1 MKSEKLYEAIG
12 GIDEKLIAE
21 AEGFKTQSAKKRII
35 PFIVSVA
42 AVFVLIVALGILGP
56 FTFPG
61 TVLPPDDETLPG
73 TEETA
78 SSTEETNAP
87 MPEETSAPTPE
98 GTTLTGADKETTN
111 SQEDTTSHASTEPTE
126 EKTTSAGVLPPPEET
141 THIGFVNPHKTDS
154 NKNIRP
160 ETLAKASYPKM
171 PSYPLLGD
179 MDPLYGRWWEANR
192 ELMKIEVETD
202 NIKSFSKTLLNVL
215 LTDKRDENN
224 IVSPLNIYMA
234 MGMLAEASDGSSRQQ
249 ILELLGEESI
259 DSLRD
264 RANKIW
270 QKNYR
275 NDGAMKSVMA
285 NSLWLNDTVSYNK
298 TAVKNIS
305 EKYFA
310 SVYSG
315 SMGSPKYDKL
325 MSDWLYENTDK
336 MLTPDIQTD
345 SDTVMS
351 IASTIVFSSK
361 WADKFHKSD
370 TEKGVFHTPSG
381 DKNVSFMKATRNM
394 YYFWGEKYSA
404 INLPLDIGG
413 SMWFILPDEGVKADE
428 IFKDSQML
436 DLVTRNDIYGDSY
449 ENSKFLEV
457 NMMIPKFDVK
467 SEKDVLSGIKRL
479 GVTDVTDEL
488 LSDFSPLAKNPEG
501 IYVEKMD
508 HGVRVKI
515 DEDGVQA
522 AAYTVI
528 IGAGSAAPPDEK
540 VDFVLDRP
548 FAFVVSL
555 SDNVPLFAGI
565 VNNP

>member
-21 AEGFKTQSAKKRII
+21 AEGFKKHSVKKRIF
-35 PFIVSVA
+35 PYIVSLA
-42 AVFVLIVALGILGP
+42 AVFVLIVALGIIGP
-56 FTFPG
+56 FTFSG
-61 TVLPPDDETLPG
+61 TVLPPDDETLNG

-78 SSTEETNAP
+78 SATEEASTP
-87 MPEETSAPTPE
+87 LSEETTAPTPDETTPTGSEEVTDSTE
-98 GTTLTGADKETTN
+98 GTT
-111 SQEDTTSHASTEPTE
+111 SQGSPGPAE
-126 EKTTSAGVLPPPEET
+126 EKTTSAGVLPPPENT
-141 THIGFVNPHKTDS
+141 THTGFVNPHKTDS

-179 MDPLYGRWWEANR
+179 MDPLYGRWWDANR

-234 MGMLAEASDGSSRQQ
+234 MGMLAEASGGSSRKQ

-259 DSLRD
+259 ETLRD

-275 NDGAMKSVMA
+275 NDGAMKSIMA
-285 NSLWLNDTVSYNK
+285 NSLWLNETVSYNK
-298 TAVKNIS
+298 SAVKTIS

-315 SMGSPKYDKL
+315 SMGSQKYDKL

-336 MLTPDIQTD
+336 MLKPDIQTD
-345 SDTVMS
+345 YDTVMS

-361 WADKFHKSD
+361 WTDKFQKSD
-370 TEKGVFHTPSG
+370 TVKGVFHAPSG
-381 DKNVSFMKATRNM
+381 DKNVSFMKATRDM

-404 INLPLDIGG
+404 IKLPLDIGG
-413 SMWFILPDEGVKADE
+413 SMWFILPDEGVDADE

-436 DLVTRNDIYGDSY
+436 DLITRNDIYSDSY
-449 ENSKFLEV
+449 ENSKYLEV